1 MHKRKIVVAV
11 TGASGAIYAS
21 ILFEKLQ
28 MLGKQ
33 LEDCCVVFS
42 DNAKDVW
49 KYELKVNTIE
59 NIPFKV
65 FANND
70 FFAPFASGS
79 ANYDCMIICPCSMG
93 TLGRIA
99 SGVSNDLI
107 TRAAD
112 VMLKERRKLMLLTRE
127 MPLNLVHINNMKYVT
142 EAGGIICPASPSFYS
157 LPSNTKEMLSNV
169 IDKVLSLADFE
180 ISVFHWGSEI

>member
-1 MHKRKIVVAV
+1 MDNKKIVIAV
-11 TGASGAIYAS
+11 TGASGVIYAS

-49 KYELKVNTIE
+49 KYEMKANTIE

-65 FANND
+65 FVNND
-70 FFAPFASGS
+70 FYAPFASGS

-107 TRAAD
+107 TRTAD
-112 VMLKERRKLMLLTRE
+112 VMLKEKRRLILVTRE
-127 MPLNLVHINNMKYVT
+127 M
-142 EAGGIICPASPSFYS
+142 
-157 LPSNTKEMLSNV
+157 LPP
-169 IDKVLSLADFE
+169 
-180 ISVFHWGSEI
+180 